1 MQFSLTYCDFFPF
14 TITHTGY
21 ESTTEIHRVCCY
33 KYQLCKEYMFYS
45 LSLSHSLTLSLPLS
59 LSLVYLRDEIAYL
72 MECADLNKDGLL
84 DYLEFTERFYQ
95 PAANIGFHLCVLIVH
110 LSDHLPEDLR
120 LEKFMSC
127 PNAKQLMEHFEKNM
141 GCIEILGKSKRIERV
156 YFEVKESRLRQW
168 DEPHIQESRRNFLH
182 SVELGS
188 QKRKLQGFVSFC
200 EDTIFEVRE

>member
-1 MQFSLTYCDFFPF
+1 
-14 TITHTGY
+14 
-21 ESTTEIHRVCCY
+21 
-33 KYQLCKEYMFYS
+33 
-45 LSLSHSLTLSLPLS
+45 
-59 LSLVYLRDEIAYL
+59 

-110 LSDHLPEDLR
+110 LSDHLPDDLR
-120 LEKFMSC
+120 LEKFKCCS
-127 PNAKQLMEHFEKNM
+127 NAKQLMEHFAKNM

-200 EDTIFEVRE
+200 EDTIFEVKRRYSFVQHKFDVIKLYRIAGKFGGELNLAVWRSILQLPN

>member
-1 MQFSLTYCDFFPF
+1 MKAQQRY
-14 TITHTGY
+14 
-21 ESTTEIHRVCCY
+21 TEYVMY
-33 KYQLCKEYMFYS
+33 KFYS
-45 LSLSHSLTLSLPLS
+45 LSFTHSLS
-59 LSLVYLRDEIAYL
+59 LSSPLPLVYLRDEIAYL

>member
-1 MQFSLTYCDFFPF
+1 MSYYIKTKDDNLKLF
-14 TITHTGY
+14 I
-21 ESTTEIHRVCCY
+21 
-33 KYQLCKEYMFYS
+33 
-45 LSLSHSLTLSLPLS
+45 LSLPPPTAS
-59 LSLVYLRDEIAYL
+59 FFRDEIAYL

-110 LSDHLPEDLR
+110 LSDHLPDDLR
-120 LEKFMSC
+120 LEKFKSC
-127 PNAKQLMEHFEKNM
+127 SNAKQLMEHFAKNM

-156 YFEVKESRLRQW
+156 YFEVKENRLRQW
-168 DEPHIQESRRNFLH
+168 DEPHIRESRRNFLH

-200 EDTIFEVRE
+200 EDTIFEVRDCTLLCSKKVR

>member
-1 MQFSLTYCDFFPF
+1 MLFTSNIFSLILLAF
-14 TITHTGY
+14 
-21 ESTTEIHRVCCY
+21 
-33 KYQLCKEYMFYS
+33 S
-45 LSLSHSLTLSLPLS
+45 LSLSHTQ
-59 LSLVYLRDEIAYL
+59 RDEIAYL

-95 PAANIGFHLCVLIVH
+95 PAASIGFHLCVLIVH

-120 LEKFMSC
+120 LQRFKSC
-127 PNAKQLMEHFEKNM
+127 PNAKQLMDHFEKNM

-156 YFEVKESRLRQW
+156 YFEVKENRLKLW
-168 DEPHIQESRRNFLH
+168 YEPHVHESRRNFLH

-200 EDTIFEVRE
+200 EDTIFEVRLSMYNQCLQYTHIKCSRCSNIYMIVETQN

>member
-1 MQFSLTYCDFFPF
+1 
-14 TITHTGY
+14 
-21 ESTTEIHRVCCY
+21 
-33 KYQLCKEYMFYS
+33 
-45 LSLSHSLTLSLPLS
+45 
-59 LSLVYLRDEIAYL
+59 

-110 LSDHLPEDLR
+110 LTDHLPDEKR
-120 LEKFMSC
+120 LERFKSC

-141 GCIEILGKSKRIERV
+141 GCIEIMGKSKRIERV

-168 DEPHIQESRRNFLH
+168 DEPQIQESRRNFLH

-200 EDTIFEVRE
+200 EDTIFEVSTDAVQMVYNISSAHIKYDVMYQINHTDTISGSEQMALESRAVQHRQRHNMMQQISTL